1 MESLDIAMYHLTELP
16 YLPADPRIVREI
28 LGESFIDEIA
38 VHSIS
43 ELPHQ
48 WQEQRYLGEDY
59 AGRDDC
65 LRNPDEAELIVIDN
79 RP

>member
-1 MESLDIAMYHLTELP
+1 MESLDIAMYHLTGLP

-43 ELPHQ
+43 DLPHQ

-59 AGRDDC
+59 AGRDDRP
-65 LRNPDEAELIVIDN
+65 RNPDEAELIVIDN